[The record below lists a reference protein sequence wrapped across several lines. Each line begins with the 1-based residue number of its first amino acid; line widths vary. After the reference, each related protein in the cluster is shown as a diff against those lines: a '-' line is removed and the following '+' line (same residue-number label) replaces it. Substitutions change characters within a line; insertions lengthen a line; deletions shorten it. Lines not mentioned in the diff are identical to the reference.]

1 MKTTIILIFVL
12 GLGAAGFWY
21 ITENARADRE
31 LAYQRQQ
38 KELAKKEAEEKEW
51 AAKKREEDERI
62 RKERQ
67 AAVAKED
74 AVRLFLNYIDREEN
88 RIKEEI
94 EELKLNIEKLC
105 IDQDS
110 LEDEL
115 KAIERANIARVES
128 AKKRKEIHRDKIER
142 VRALLSS
149 VVLNRLSRTYCG
161 EDLSGMRSKFEAEV
175 QKIKEIDDRYHK
187 KLRTNLS
194 KYDETVRGADE
205 KVNDKLKIAREKYRT
220 IQRHMDPERIGRLQA
235 QLKDVEKK
243 IEKILEKKSR
253 TKWDNRDLERLQNQ
267 QIVLQN
273 QISNLTGLTGLANAN
288 TLHMD
293 ATEAETEARRTY
305 DRAGKSLT
313 MDNDMAL
320 MERAHEQEIYNM
332 AKRYEER
339 SLDRIRT
346 VIAIKDNGLRERL
359 TQMQRHLGYLGQKAV
374 NIDFL
379 KAEEIEQLRKEIA
392 NSMLKS
398 MAEVEA
404 GK

>member
-1 MKTTIILIFVL
+1 M
-12 GLGAAGFWY
+12 
-21 ITENARADRE
+21 
-31 LAYQRQQ
+31 
-38 KELAKKEAEEKEW
+38 
-51 AAKKREEDERI
+51 
-62 RKERQ
+62 
-67 AAVAKED
+67 
-74 AVRLFLNYIDREEN
+74 
-88 RIKEEI
+88 
-94 EELKLNIEKLC
+94 
-105 IDQDS
+105 
-110 LEDEL
+110 
-115 KAIERANIARVES
+115 
-128 AKKRKEIHRDKIER
+128 
-142 VRALLSS
+142 
-149 VVLNRLSRTYCG
+149 
-161 EDLSGMRSKFEAEV
+161 
-175 QKIKEIDDRYHK
+175 
-187 KLRTNLS
+187 
-194 KYDETVRGADE
+194 
-205 KVNDKLKIAREKYRT
+205 
-220 IQRHMDPERIGRLQA
+220 
-235 QLKDVEKK
+235 
-243 IEKILEKKSR
+243 
-253 TKWDNRDLERLQNQ
+253 QNQ